1 MMQYGNLLDTI
12 PTSSL
17 SNWRKP
23 LKRLFMTVGAQEKMQ
38 NQDL

>member
-12 PTSSL
+12 PASTL

-23 LKRLFMTVGAQEKMQ
+23 MKGLLMTVGAQGEIG

>member
-1 MMQYGNLLDTI
+1 MQYGNLLDTI
-12 PTSSL
+12 PASTL

-23 LKRLFMTVGAQEKMQ
+23 LKSLFMTVGAQGEMQ

>member
-12 PTSSL
+12 PPSSF

-23 LKRLFMTVGAQEKMQ
+23 LKLLFMTVGAQEEMQ

>member
-1 MMQYGNLLDTI
+1 MQYGNLLDTI
-12 PTSSL
+12 PASTL

-23 LKRLFMTVGAQEKMQ
+23 LKNLFMTVGAQGEMQ